1 MKARWLA
8 QANRNH
14 SETNSFLSLLGL
26 ALATF
31 SNASETRS
39 QPTDAEWYRK
49 SRTLDITAAN
59 ARDSIVLTAVGRRAD
74 SLAITMIFYVSGV
87 AKHRQRW
94 TSEDELSE
102 VDSLRASPV
111 KLAAV
116 MRTRLDDILR
126 LVKREPIN
134 REQVRHMGDAAVL
147 RRIVPRPTRQIV
159 LSFAFE
165 TSTFLVWD
173 PTRRRLVV
181 FMECC

>member
-1 MKARWLA
+1 MK
-8 QANRNH
+8 
-14 SETNSFLSLLGL
+14 SFLSLLGL
-26 ALATF
+26 ALAMR
-31 SNASETRS
+31 SNANETRP
-39 QPTDAEWYRK
+39 QPAGAEWYRR

-59 ARDSIVLTAVGRRAD
+59 PRDSIVLTAVGRRAD
-74 SLAITMIFYVSGV
+74 SLAISMAFYVDGV
-87 AKHRQRW
+87 VKHRQRW

-102 VDSLRASPV
+102 VDSLRASSE
-111 KLAAV
+111 KLAAF
-116 MRTRLDDILR
+116 MRTRLDDILT

-165 TSTFLVWD
+165 TSTFLAWD
-173 PTRRRLVV
+173 PVRRRLVV